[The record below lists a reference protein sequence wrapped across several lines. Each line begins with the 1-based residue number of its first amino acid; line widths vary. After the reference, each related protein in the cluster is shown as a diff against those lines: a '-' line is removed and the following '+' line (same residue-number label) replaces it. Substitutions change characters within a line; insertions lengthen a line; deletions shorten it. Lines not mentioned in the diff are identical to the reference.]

1 LASYRI
7 RDVLI
12 RHADADRDG
21 AQCAAIYA
29 PFVSDSAVSFEEH
42 VPDAGEFARRIEQL
56 SLRYPWLVAEEDG
69 VIAGYA
75 YAAEHR
81 DRASYR
87 WAADVTV
94 YVGEGWRG
102 RGVGRALYDAL
113 LPLLVRQGVQIACAG
128 ITLPNDASV
137 ALHERFGFALV
148 GVYRRIGWKLG
159 AWRDVGWWQLDL
171 IPASGDPPPE
181 LLAPARFTER

>member
-1 LASYRI
+1 ML
-7 RDVLI
+7 
-12 RHADADRDG
+12 
-21 AQCAAIYA
+21 
-29 PFVSDSAVSFEEH
+29 
-42 VPDAGEFARRIEQL
+42 
-56 SLRYPWLVAEEDG
+56 
-69 VIAGYA
+69 AGYA

-102 RGVGRALYDAL
+102 RGVGRALYGAL
-113 LPLLVRQGVQIACAG
+113 LPLLARQGLQIACAG

-137 ALHERFGFALV
+137 ALHERFGFELV

-159 AWRDVGWWQLDL
+159 SWRDVGWWQLEL
-171 IPASGDPPPE
+171 LPASEDPPAE
-181 LLAPARFTER
+181 VRAPSRLEDA